1 MSALDINEGIDM
13 YGKAKKSLKKLIC
26 AGIYILFITA
36 SAKATLVNSNSIVVD
51 NIEYYIQTDK
61 SVYGLGEGVELLYT
75 ITNLRDEVFL
85 VVDFFPI
92 WDILVTTNEVENF
105 REVWSLHWYGG
116 GPTGPVLFRLEADET
131 WEFTYIWNQIDHRGT
146 PEIGDDTQVSPG
158 VYIVS
163 GVFQGIEGISNV
175 IDTSVA
181 VDITIIPEPGSL
193 VLFGMVFGSL
203 FLCKP

>member
-1 MSALDINEGIDM
+1 MKVKANE
-13 YGKAKKSLKKLIC
+13 SLKKLIC
-26 AGIYILFITA
+26 AGKYILFITA

-193 VLFGMVFGSL
+193 VL
-203 FLCKP
+203 